1 MNTTENRYTD
11 GGIPRA
17 PARPKERN
25 ALRPG
30 PARNREKPKMPND
43 KNGTKSPTGNREYGR
58 ISNGKPLK
66 KRMTA
71 RHNRKI
77 DERFLLWIYRSYR
90 KTRTEN
96 IVRHAYEMKT
106 VIVDPVLGI
115 GTRSDSPQKPAYP

>member
-30 PARNREKPKMPND
+30 PARNREKPKVPND

-66 KRMTA
+66 NA
-71 RHNRKI
+71 
-77 DERFLLWIYRSYR
+77 
-90 KTRTEN
+90 
-96 IVRHAYEMKT
+96 
-106 VIVDPVLGI
+106 
-115 GTRSDSPQKPAYP
+115 

>member
-30 PARNREKPKMPND
+30 PARNREKPKVPND

-66 KRMTA
+66 KRMTT

-77 DERFLLWIYRSYR
+77 DERFFGYTDPIGRPVQKTSY
-90 KTRTEN
+90 
-96 IVRHAYEMKT
+96 
-106 VIVDPVLGI
+106 
-115 GTRSDSPQKPAYP
+115 GTLMR

>member
-30 PARNREKPKMPND
+30 PARNREKPKVPND

-66 KRMTA
+66 K
-71 RHNRKI
+71 
-77 DERFLLWIYRSYR
+77 SYR